1 MTQRKSAALLGIFF
15 LIAFVTA
22 IAGLIMSGL
31 ISSSFSAPDALLK
44 NIAEHE
50 VRVRLSILV
59 DLIASA
65 SVIGLGTLLYS
76 VLKDHGPKLALIAL
90 GFFFMEATLLA
101 VSRIGVF
108 SLLQLSQMPAEVQ
121 TANSPQLQI
130 LGTLFRGFSN
140 SGYFL
145 LSFFFK
151 LGGLIFYSLL
161 YKSKVIP
168 RSIAAFGIFAMVAG
182 LTRFTLKLFG
192 YDAGGFLNYP
202 NVIFEPFIGIWL
214 LVRGFNSATPG
225 ASPTER
231 TARQPSS

>member
-1 MTQRKSAALLGIFF
+1 MTQRKSAALLGTFF

-22 IAGLIMSGL
+22 IAGLVMSGL

-44 NIAEHE
+44 NIAEHK

-108 SLLQLSQMPAEVQ
+108 SLLQLSQMSVEAQ
-121 TANSPQLQI
+121 TANPHELQV
-130 LGTLFRGFSN
+130 LGMLFRGFSN
-140 SGYFL
+140 SGWL
-145 LSFFFK
+145 VLSFFFK

-161 YKSKVIP
+161 YKSKIIP
-168 RSIAAFGIFAMVAG
+168 RFIAIFGIFAMVSG
-182 LTRFTLKLFG
+182 LTGFTLKLFG
-192 YDAGGFLNYP
+192 YDAGYFSYP

-214 LVRGFNSATPG
+214 LVRGFNSAAPE

-231 TARQPSS
+231 TTWQTQS